1 MHLRLAAL
9 AAVLLLARAAAAQ
22 TPADSS
28 ADSSAARPDSTVTA
42 AAEAATEVAQDIE
55 GLKIRPI
62 FSVGALYS
70 SSRGIGVGGGFAAD
84 NVLRRRD
91 HLQVEGRVGQ
101 RILGAFG
108 AYQTGVPERSTL
120 FGLLGGSVLTSSR
133 FPYEGTSPT
142 SNSDGKLYLDRY
154 EAEAEVRVAWQP
166 LGLFGPLVQP
176 FARYRMDRLR
186 GREEARTGALA
197 FVSPADLAELDRLN
211 GQTRTGAALGVGA
224 LSDSRDNEGR
234 PTRGAYLQGEAYRF
248 FSTDGSGLQF
258 NRGEALA
265 YLFRPAPFKLPLQP
279 ERGAVFVRLAAAV
292 TRQDAGELPFF
303 YQPVLERD
311 LLVGWPTRAYV
322 GRDALSVGIGARGV
336 LVRDLMAFR
345 VEGTAIAMLGAG
357 YDDVFSQFTPRVSAS
372 NAPVAAGADVP
383 LQPSLG
389 LGVNLHYRD
398 RERPLVGG
406 LIGIGPGGITLT
418 SFRLVVGLDRY
429 LPTVR

>member
-1 MHLRLAAL
+1 MTHRLAAL
-9 AAVLLLARAAAAQ
+9 AALLLAAHVASAQ
-22 TPADSS
+22 TPADTSATR
-28 ADSSAARPDSTVTA
+28 ADSVVTA
-42 AAEAATEVAQDIE
+42 AAETATEAAETIE

-70 SSRGIGVGGGFAAD
+70 SSRGIGVGGGFAVD
-84 NVLRRRD
+84 NVLRQRD
-91 HLQVEGRVGQ
+91 HLQIEGRVGQ
-101 RILGAFG
+101 RVLGAFG
-108 AYQTGVPERSTL
+108 AYQTGVPERNAL
-120 FGLLGGSVLTSSR
+120 FGLVGGSVLTSSR

-166 LGLFGPLVQP
+166 FGLLGPLVQP
-176 FARYRMDRLR
+176 FARYRADRLR
-186 GREEARTGALA
+186 GFEEKRAGTLALVSRE
-197 FVSPADLAELDRLN
+197 DLAELDRLK
-211 GQTRTGAALGVGA
+211 GDTRTGVATGVGA

-234 PTRGAYLQGEAYRF
+234 PTRGAFVQGEAYRF

-258 NRGEALA
+258 TRGQALG

-279 ERGAVFVRLAAAV
+279 ERGAVFVRVAAAV
-292 TRQDAGELPFF
+292 TRQDSGELPFY

-322 GRDALSVGIGARGV
+322 GRDALSIGVGARGV
-336 LVRDLMAFR
+336 VVRNLMAFR
-345 VEGTAIAMLGAG
+345 LEGTVIGMLGAG
-357 YDDVFSQFTPRVSAS
+357 YDDVFRQFTPRVSAS
-372 NAPVAAGADVP
+372 NDPTAAGADVP

-389 LGVNLHYRD
+389 VGLNLHYQD

-406 LIGIGPGGITLT
+406 LVGIGPGGVTFT

-429 LPTVR
+429 FPSVR